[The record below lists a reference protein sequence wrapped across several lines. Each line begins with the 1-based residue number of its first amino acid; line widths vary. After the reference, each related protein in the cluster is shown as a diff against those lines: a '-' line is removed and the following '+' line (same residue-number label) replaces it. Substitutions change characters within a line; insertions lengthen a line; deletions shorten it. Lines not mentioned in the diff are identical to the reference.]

1 MFCNFKKK
9 KIRIKKNTCMGSDV
23 SKIAYLRSEES
34 ILKFDIVENGQLKAD
49 AEFNFV
55 NVTNINYI
63 K

>member
-1 MFCNFKKK
+1 
-9 KIRIKKNTCMGSDV
+9 MGSDV